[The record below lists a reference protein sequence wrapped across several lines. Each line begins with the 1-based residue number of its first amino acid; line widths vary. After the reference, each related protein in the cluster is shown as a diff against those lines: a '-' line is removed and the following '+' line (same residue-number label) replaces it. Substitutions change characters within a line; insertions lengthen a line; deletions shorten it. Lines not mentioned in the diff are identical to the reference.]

1 MNITILKAV
10 KMGGCSVKF
19 NGISKIF
26 PGVIAL
32 DNVSFYAKPGEVL
45 GLMGE
50 NGAGKSTIL
59 KVLNGDYMPSKGCI
73 ELDDLKVSFSS
84 PIDALKNG
92 ISVIY
97 QDMHVAPY
105 LSVAENLFLGNLP
118 QKNGLVNWKVL
129 FADAQKI
136 IKEYD
141 LCCSPYEKI
150 INLSVA
156 KRQMI
161 EITKDVI
168 RDVKIIA
175 FDEPTASLS
184 EHEIETLFGMIRKL
198 KDNNVTVI
206 YVSHRMNE
214 IFEISD
220 RVVILKDGKYV
231 DAHKTKET
239 SPAELIKCMVGREI
253 KDIFPYKPIEDSK
266 KEILQV
272 KNLTSKK
279 LREVSFTLYSSEI
292 LGFAGLVGS
301 GRSELAH
308 AIFGADKL
316 ISGEIFVNGKKVII
330 NSPKNAIKYGIA
342 LCPEDRKTQSLFGIQ
357 SVKNNLVQVMVGQLS
372 KYGLLNNKKE
382 IELTSKYVKNL
393 QIRTSSINKKIQELS
408 GGNQQKTILGRW
420 LSTKP
425 SIMILD
431 EPTKGVDVGSKA
443 EIYNIIN
450 KLKEEGVSIIIISS
464 ELPEIIGVSDR
475 IMVMKDGRI
484 SGEISRLEATEEKI
498 LTLAMDGG
506 NNTNG
511 SCK

>member
-1 MNITILKAV
+1 MS
-10 KMGGCSVKF
+10 GCSVKF
-19 NGISKIF
+19 NGISKEF
-26 PGVIAL
+26 PGVMAL
-32 DNVSFYAKPGEVL
+32 DNVSFHANPGEVL

-59 KVLNGDYMPSKGCI
+59 KILNGDYMPSQGSI
-73 ELDDLKVSFSS
+73 ELDDKKVIFHS

-97 QDMHVAPY
+97 QDMHVALH

-118 QKNGLVNWKVL
+118 QKNGLVNWKAL
-129 FADAQKI
+129 YSDAQKI
-136 IKEYD
+136 IDEYN

-150 INLSVA
+150 VNLSIA

-168 RDVKIIA
+168 RNVKIIA
-175 FDEPTASLS
+175 FDEPSASLS
-184 EHEIETLFGMIRKL
+184 EHEIETLFGMIRRL
-198 KDNNVTVI
+198 KVNKVTII
-206 YVSHRMNE
+206 YVSHRMSE
-214 IFEISD
+214 IFSISD

-231 DAHKTKET
+231 DAQKTKET
-239 SPAELIKCMVGREI
+239 SPAELIKSMIGREI
-253 KDIFPYKPIEDSK
+253 KEVFPYKSIEGMR

-272 KNLTSKK
+272 KNLSSKK
-279 LREVSFTLYSSEI
+279 LSQINFTLYSSEI

-308 AIFGADKL
+308 AIFGSDKL
-316 ISGEIFVNGKKVII
+316 ISGEIFVNGKKVAIS
-330 NSPKNAIKYGIA
+330 SPKDAIKNGIA

-357 SVKNNLVQVMVGQLS
+357 SVKNNLVQAMIGKLS
-372 KYGLLNNKKE
+372 KYYILNNKKE
-382 IELTSKYVKNL
+382 IDLANKYVKNL
-393 QIRTSSINKKIQELS
+393 QIHTSSINKKILELS
-408 GGNQQKTILGRW
+408 GGNQQKTIVGRW

-443 EIYNIIN
+443 EIYTIIN

-464 ELPEIIGVSDR
+464 ELPEVIGVSDR
-475 IMVMKDGRI
+475 IIVMKDGRI
-484 SGEISRLEATEEKI
+484 SGELTRLEASEEKI
-498 LTLAMDGG
+498 LTLAMDDGQ
-506 NNTNG
+506 NTNG
-511 SCK
+511 GCE